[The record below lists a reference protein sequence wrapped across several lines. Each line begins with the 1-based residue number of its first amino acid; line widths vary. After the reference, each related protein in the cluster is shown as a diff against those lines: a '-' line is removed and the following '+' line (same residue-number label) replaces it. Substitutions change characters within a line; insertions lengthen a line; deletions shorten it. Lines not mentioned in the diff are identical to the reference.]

1 MRAEL
6 HPAFPV
12 IGPCAADAGFAVPE
26 VEILNLQG
34 EHFVN
39 AHAGVSEESHQQFD
53 FRHGEEHHVLVL
65 GHNLRYGDQLGRV
78 LRIHLLV
85 MAYSNTA
92 AMTTL
97 TMLCRDSAAR
107 LLLAGQLGL
116 IPALGEFVHP

>member
-1 MRAEL
+1 
-6 HPAFPV
+6 
-12 IGPCAADAGFAVPE
+12 
-26 VEILNLQG
+26 
-34 EHFVN
+34 
-39 AHAGVSEESHQQFD
+39 
-53 FRHGEEHHVLVL
+53 
-65 GHNLRYGDQLGRV
+65 
-78 LRIHLLV
+78 